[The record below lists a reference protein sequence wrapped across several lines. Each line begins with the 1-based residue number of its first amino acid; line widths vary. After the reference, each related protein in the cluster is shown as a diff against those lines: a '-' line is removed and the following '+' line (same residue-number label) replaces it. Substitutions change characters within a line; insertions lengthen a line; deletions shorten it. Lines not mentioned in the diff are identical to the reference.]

1 MNEALV
7 DYLKL
12 GCVPSEEVFLPQEQR
27 IIKGVSLKSAWLASG
42 GAFGSF
48 GVTWCVLHY
57 MMDTPLGET
66 LPTFLGASYMFIGLV
81 FGTVAAI
88 KWKGYTETEGKDTI
102 NPSYISQLYKN
113 LSVYP
118 TPLLLKMAQH
128 SIYNPETVEDIKNYL
143 SNERQLDG
151 IDNIIMI
158 EQSKT
163 LFELVTEP
171 PSPLKAM
178 TS

>member
-1 MNEALV
+1 MNEALI
-7 DYLKL
+7 DYLNL

-27 IIKGVSLKSAWLASG
+27 VIEGVSLKSAWLASS
-42 GAFGSF
+42 GALGSF
-48 GVTWCVLHY
+48 GVGWCVLHY

-66 LPTFLGASYMFIGLV
+66 FPALLGASYMVAGLV
-81 FGTVAAI
+81 FGAVSAI

-118 TPLLLKMAQH
+118 TPLLLNMAR
-128 SIYNPETVEDIKNYL
+128 SPSYKPETVGDIKNYL

-163 LFELVTEP
+163 LFELVTGP